1 MNKRLYELKKET
13 NYCAGVGEI
22 ACLLEHIG
30 EAVVLVNGPRFCYLQ
45 MKRILQQM
53 LPFSIEDRLY
63 CSDVDENAIVFGTEG
78 KVKKV
83 LRQIKTQKQ
92 AITCIGVVNSCAVS
106 LIGEDILG
114 IVAEEIPDVCC
125 LSMESGAMTGDF
137 WDGYNYACKMVEQ
150 AGLKVTFGCLRG
162 YSLCYYNA
170 YYDMQEIRRLLRQGL
185 NLQYQDFP
193 AIASELSQWNEGIL
207 ASGIPYGYTGTW
219 QWLEKI
225 AKQRNLSTDKL
236 QILKKESEAN
246 YKMFNAAEFSLQR
259 EWGSIY
265 FPIIV
270 VAAPESVAYALAK
283 SLTMEL
289 AGFDKMY
296 LIIHGKRK
304 QKNADGPYK
313 VVRDMDDV
321 LQDNSGSAILI
332 IGSSIESEQYIR
344 RAGRRAYFIAIS
356 QPVYDDI
363 SCMPLAGITGYYN
376 LKKLLWQQYIQMR
389 YDKIIEAER

>member
-1 MNKRLYELKKET
+1 M
-13 NYCAGVGEI
+13 
-22 ACLLEHIG
+22 
-30 EAVVLVNGPRFCYLQ
+30 
-45 MKRILQQM
+45 
-53 LPFSIEDRLY
+53 
-63 CSDVDENAIVFGTEG
+63 
-78 KVKKV
+78 
-83 LRQIKTQKQ
+83 
-92 AITCIGVVNSCAVS
+92 
-106 LIGEDILG
+106 
-114 IVAEEIPDVCC
+114 
-125 LSMESGAMTGDF
+125 
-137 WDGYNYACKMVEQ
+137 
-150 AGLKVTFGCLRG
+150 
-162 YSLCYYNA
+162 
-170 YYDMQEIRRLLRQGL
+170 
-185 NLQYQDFP
+185 
-193 AIASELSQWNEGIL
+193 
-207 ASGIPYGYTGTW
+207 
-219 QWLEKI
+219 
-225 AKQRNLSTDKL
+225 
-236 QILKKESEAN
+236 
-246 YKMFNAAEFSLQR
+246 QR

-270 VAAPESVAYALAK
+270 VAAPESVAYSLAK

-344 RAGRRAYFIAIS
+344 RAGRRAYFIAVS

-389 YDKIIEAER
+389 YDKVIEAER

>member
-106 LIGEDILG
+106 LIGDDILG

-137 WDGYNYACKMVEQ
+137 WDGYNMH
-150 AGLKVTFGCLRG
+150 LR
-162 YSLCYYNA
+162 
-170 YYDMQEIRRLLRQGL
+170 
-185 NLQYQDFP
+185 
-193 AIASELSQWNEGIL
+193 W
-207 ASGIPYGYTGTW
+207 
-219 QWLEKI
+219 
-225 AKQRNLSTDKL
+225 
-236 QILKKESEAN
+236 
-246 YKMFNAAEFSLQR
+246 
-259 EWGSIY
+259 
-265 FPIIV
+265 
-270 VAAPESVAYALAK
+270 
-283 SLTMEL
+283 
-289 AGFDKMY
+289 
-296 LIIHGKRK
+296 
-304 QKNADGPYK
+304 
-313 VVRDMDDV
+313 
-321 LQDNSGSAILI
+321 
-332 IGSSIESEQYIR
+332 
-344 RAGRRAYFIAIS
+344 
-356 QPVYDDI
+356 
-363 SCMPLAGITGYYN
+363 
-376 LKKLLWQQYIQMR
+376 
-389 YDKIIEAER
+389 